1 MRSILRPRTEGV
13 SPVVAEILLLAIT
26 VVLAAV
32 IYIMATGLLG
42 PHSTPAPIVALTGP
56 GSYAGGSYNA
66 TLRVADASQSLT
78 LVNYKFNLEV
88 NGTYGNATDFGASG
102 VPVVIAVKG
111 VTYHVTWTDV
121 DGGGTLTQGD
131 YITAGGNGASL
142 PPKTSFDFLLF
153 FRDGSQITQL
163 AWTSP

>member
-1 MRSILRPRTEGV
+1 MRPILRPRTEGV

-56 GSYAGGSYNA
+56 AAYSGGSYNA

-78 LVNYKFNLEV
+78 MVNYKFNLEV

-102 VPVVIAVKG
+102 VPVAFVVHG
-111 VTYHVTWTDV
+111 VTVHITWTDV
-121 DGGGTLTQGD
+121 DGGGTLSQGD
-131 YITAGGNGASL
+131 YITVGGNGASL
-142 PPKTSFDFLLF
+142 PLRTSFDFLLF
-153 FRDGSQITQL
+153 FSDGSQITQL